1 MGEPMNS
8 RQKPSAS
15 SGNRGRRL
23 TADDR
28 GRAQP
33 RPLYLPSEVRL
44 RNLEMLLEH
53 AASRDMT
60 LKDIAAAFGVCPAH
74 LVKLFKRKG
83 FHSPVRLVRELR
95 LAKALDRIL
104 KDHTPLDA
112 LAQEFGYADA
122 SSLRRG
128 IRRVFGQSLAE
139 LRNRGVASLPQDLA
153 HFGPRQIS

>member
-1 MGEPMNS
+1 MNS
-8 RQKPSAS
+8 SQKPSVS
-15 SGNRGRRL
+15 NRSRGRRSAL
-23 TADDR
+23 ADR
-28 GRAQP
+28 GRAQS

-60 LKDIAAAFGVCPAH
+60 LKDIAAAFGVCPAY

-95 LAKALDRIL
+95 LAKALDRVL
-104 KDHTPLDA
+104 KDNTPLDT

-128 IRRVFGQSLAE
+128 IRRVFGHSLVE
-139 LRNRGVASLPQDLA
+139 LRNREVAGRPPDLA